1 VLVKAG
7 SAAHWLASP
16 GKIPPVPSRVKI
28 PLGRGDLSPGPLM
41 WMFLAILLT
50 FLLARMVTRLIRSGS
65 GGGVGLGNVRIAG
78 NHVHHQVFGI
88 LIIIGTGIVLVSA
101 TPRGAALDAAAA
113 VFGVGVGL
121 TVDEFAL
128 WLHLE
133 DVYWAEQGRKSVDAI
148 FCVLVITGALI
159 GGTSFVTGRV
169 GTAAWWSSVA
179 VIAVNLL
186 LCVIC
191 LLKGKVVTGVIGIFI
206 SVVAIVGAVRLA
218 KPGSWWA
225 QHRYARKPRLADRA
239 ASRYGLRYEE
249 RWNRL
254 RDLVAGAPS
263 EKSVLKQM
271 SGIVAS
277 RDREDLFSARAFQR
291 AATKSPRLG
300 KAVPCVSAPATVRD
314 RLICP
319 ACR

>member
-1 VLVKAG
+1 V
-7 SAAHWLASP
+7 
-16 GKIPPVPSRVKI
+16 KIPRVVKIPSRVREL
-28 PLGRGDLSPGPLM
+28 PLGRGDLSLRPMM
-41 WMFLAILLT
+41 WMFLAILVT
-50 FLLARMVTRLIRSGS
+50 FLITRLVTRLIRSGS
-65 GGGVGLGNVRIAG
+65 GAGAGLGNVRIAG

-88 LIIIGTGIVLVSA
+88 LIIIGTGIVLVSQ

-113 VFGVGVGL
+113 VFGAGIGL

-133 DVYWAEQGRKSVDAI
+133 DVYWAAQGRKSVDAI

-159 GGTSFVTGRV
+159 GGADFVTGHI

-191 LLKGKVVTGVIGIFI
+191 VLKGKVVTGVIGIVI
-206 SVVAIVGAVRLA
+206 AVVALVGAIRLA

-225 QHRYARKPRLADRA
+225 AHRYPGRPRRARRA
-239 ASRYGLRYEE
+239 ASRYDRRHQE

-263 EKSVLKQM
+263 QERP
-271 SGIVAS
+271 G
-277 RDREDLFSARAFQR
+277 
-291 AATKSPRLG
+291 
-300 KAVPCVSAPATVRD
+300 
-314 RLICP
+314 
-319 ACR
+319 